1 MPLYEIITCPGTL
14 SIQTDNLAKARSRT
28 TVDGVGDV
36 SIIGGFN
43 LPGNK
48 KATVSPFEDSF
59 RFAD

>member
-14 SIQTDNLAKARSRT
+14 SIHLAKARSRT